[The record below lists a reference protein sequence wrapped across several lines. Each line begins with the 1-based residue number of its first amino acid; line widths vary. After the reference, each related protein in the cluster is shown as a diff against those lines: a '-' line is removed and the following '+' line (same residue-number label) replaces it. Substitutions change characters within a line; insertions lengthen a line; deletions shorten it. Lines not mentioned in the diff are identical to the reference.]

1 MPGDRPRPRVR
12 FPEEVVVERFV
23 PTARHMLARALEQR
37 GLSQTAIA
45 VKMGVSQSA
54 VSKHLVG
61 RFAVEPRFAEDARLK
76 DAVARVADGLVA
88 GTMGPMEALAAFESV
103 VRAFEDRGPI
113 CAVHE
118 EVMPELQGLGC
129 DVCVRVGGSAPVE
142 SERVLASVREAARL
156 LAATPAF
163 VALVPHV
170 GANVAMALPG
180 AKDPFDVAALP
191 GGLVESRGRV
201 RAPSAPE
208 FGVSKTLAEVL
219 IAATEASAGA
229 VRAALNLRPDPRF
242 LDAARQAGL
251 VVAEMPGAHER
262 DAEGLRRHLAGAR
275 PFPDVLF
282 HRGDF
287 GIEPIAYA
295 FGADAAA
302 VARRVAGLL

>member
-1 MPGDRPRPRVR
+1 MGCRSVR
-12 FPEEVVVERFV
+12 FPEEVVTERFV

-45 VKMGVSQSA
+45 ERMGVSQSA
-54 VSKHLVG
+54 VSKHLSG
-61 RFAVEPRFAEDARLK
+61 RFAVEPRFSGDARLQA
-76 DAVARVADGLVA
+76 AVARVADGLAA
-88 GTMGPMEALAAFESV
+88 GTMGPLEALAEFEGV
-103 VRAFEDRGPI
+103 IHAFEDRGPI

-129 DVCVRVGGSAPVE
+129 DLCVRIRGSAPVE
-142 SERVLASVREAARL
+142 TERVLASVREAARL
-156 LAATPAF
+156 LAATGAF

-219 IAATEASAGA
+219 LAAAEASHGA
-229 VRAALNLRPDPRF
+229 VRAAVNLRPDPRF
-242 LDAARQAGL
+242 LDAARSAGL
-251 VVAEMPGAHER
+251 AVAEVPGAAER
-262 DAEGLRRHLAGAR
+262 DVAALKRGLARLA

-282 HRGDF
+282 HKGDF
-287 GIEPIAYA
+287 GIEPIAYV

>member
-1 MPGDRPRPRVR
+1 MR
-12 FPEEVVVERFV
+12 FPEEVVAERFV
-23 PTARHMLARALEQR
+23 PTARSMLVRALEQR

-45 VKMGVSQSA
+45 QRSGLSQSA
-54 VSKHLVG
+54 VSKHLGG
-61 RFAVEPRFAEDARLK
+61 RFAVEPRFAADPRLQA
-76 DAVARVADGLVA
+76 AVARVADGLAA
-88 GTMGPMEALAAFESV
+88 GTMGPMEALAEFEAV
-103 VRAFEDRGPI
+103 VRAFEDRGPV

-129 DVCVRVGGSAPVE
+129 DVCVRVRSGLAVDT
-142 SERVLASVREAARL
+142 ERVLASVREAARL

-219 IAATEASAGA
+219 LAAAERSD
-229 VRAALNLRPDPRF
+229 VRAALNMRPEPLF
-242 LDAARQAGL
+242 LEAARRAGL
-251 VVAEMPGAHER
+251 AVAEMPGAEER
-262 DAEGLRRHLAGAR
+262 DPDALRRRLAAEV
-275 PFPDVLF
+275 PDVLW
-282 HRGDF
+282 HKGDF
-287 GIEPIAYA
+287 GIEPIAYV

-302 VARRVAGLL
+302 VARRVTALL